1 MVTECSE
8 SILVFDAAEHFGV
21 GRSVRLKFR
30 RIIEFM
36 NDDLSVTAKL
46 LADPGRAAM
55 LLSLMGGIALPA
67 GELATIGNI
76 APQTAS
82 MAKDHARV
90 RNAVKTC
97 AERLRISEQEASE
110 CSRLWYEVA
119 RRAPMLTPPY
129 RRRFSSAKRD
139 RGRIRRVILLAGL
152 SQMRWCFSH
161 AAGFLSACG
170 ASSRLDERIPG
181 IQRSS

>member
-82 MAKDHARV
+82 GHLAKLV
-90 RNAVKTC
+90 
-97 AERLRISEQEASE
+97 EGRLLTVEQQGRHRYYRLS
-110 CSRLWYEVA
+110 SREVGDAIEGLLVLTGQQRPREVA
-119 RRAPMLTPPY
+119 E
-129 RRRFSSAKRD
+129 
-139 RGRIRRVILLAGL
+139 GIRRTTPGSLAGL